1 MFIYLSVPSRVLW
14 GEKKNKQ
21 LLQKV
26 RKKLLNTAFCW
37 IRNSEVPHGM
47 WPRQSKNLTYKNW
60 LVLVDNFFSD
70 SNTARE
76 SVSLLKSVF
85 RNSAVLNEGQNMT
98 ASKIQ
103 LFCHLSS
110 LPPYH
115 NLKDRVTSDF
125 FKHPFSARAVA
136 QYYFLFFLLFFFLI
150 RSIQAE
156 RFWSKSTVQ
165 SI

>member
-1 MFIYLSVPSRVLW
+1 M
-14 GEKKNKQ
+14 
-21 LLQKV
+21 
-26 RKKLLNTAFCW
+26 
-37 IRNSEVPHGM
+37 
-47 WPRQSKNLTYKNW
+47 
-60 LVLVDNFFSD
+60 VLVDNFFLD

-76 SVSLLKSVF
+76 FVSLLKSVF

-115 NLKDRVTSDF
+115 NLKHRVTSDF

-136 QYYFLFFLLFFFLI
+136 QYYFLFFLLFFFPNPINSSRKVLKQKH
-150 RSIQAE
+150 SAVN
-156 RFWSKSTVQ
+156 KVGLK
-165 SI
+165 